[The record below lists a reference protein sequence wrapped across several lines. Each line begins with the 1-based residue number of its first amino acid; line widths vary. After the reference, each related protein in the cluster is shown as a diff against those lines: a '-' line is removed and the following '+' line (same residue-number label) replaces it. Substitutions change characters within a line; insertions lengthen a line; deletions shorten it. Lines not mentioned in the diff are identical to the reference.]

1 MSIIAV
7 PSFFLISGYLF
18 FSKGLTKLQYKQNL
32 KKRLHSLLIPYVLW
46 NLIALF
52 VLLLPHLHSYD
63 LSFENVIACFWDCH
77 YSFIHSQSHS
87 PINYP
92 LWYVRDLLFCNILSP
107 LIFWVIS
114 CFKWVLP
121 IVSLLLWIIGFDI
134 SHTGFS
140 VIALS
145 FYSIGAYFSL
155 TKQDKWMNYC
165 NYSSQIGVMFLIV
178 SLLLSIYPSIPY
190 GDVISRFFT
199 LVGIAGAFQIA
210 SYINR
215 ANYSYSKLICNLG
228 NSSFLIFAAHA
239 IIIKHVNNLL
249 IKLEIFPNFGV
260 YLLTPLLAI
269 SFCYGLY
276 LSFLKITPKI
286 SKYLTGR

>member
-1 MSIIAV
+1 
-7 PSFFLISGYLF
+7 
-18 FSKGLTKLQYKQNL
+18 
-32 KKRLHSLLIPYVLW
+32 
-46 NLIALF
+46 
-52 VLLLPHLHSYD
+52 
-63 LSFENVIACFWDCH
+63 
-77 YSFIHSQSHS
+77 
-87 PINYP
+87 
-92 LWYVRDLLFCNILSP
+92 
-107 LIFWVIS
+107 
-114 CFKWVLP
+114 
-121 IVSLLLWIIGFDI
+121 
-134 SHTGFS
+134 
-140 VIALS
+140 
-145 FYSIGAYFSL
+145 
-155 TKQDKWMNYC
+155 MNYC